1 MKKYSHLFLFVVLL
15 NATSNAQNIQSGN
28 QKATAPAITPK
39 GLSKTGAAA
48 LQSLGKAAAVLAPMT
63 AEIAVPANPLYSPVS
78 PATDKAPSAKERE
91 LEIASAGPTSIM
103 SIMTAPISGRGVR
116 NRVSNRLKGQTT
128 GSAKIDE
135 FIVAAATRYGIEP
148 LLLFSVMS
156 QESAFKSQAISPK
169 GARGLMQLMPA
180 TAARFG
186 VKDIFDPEQNIHAGA
201 RYLRFLLDLFDG
213 DISLALAGYNAGEGA
228 VEKSGNQVPD
238 YKETKNYVKKIT
250 VAYGKTHHPVLAPAE
265 AAERFGVAEVLA
277 E

>member
-15 NATSNAQNIQSGN
+15 NATSNAQNIQSGK

-63 AEIAVPANPLYSPVS
+63 AEIALPANPLYSPVS

-91 LEIASAGPTSIM
+91 LEIASAGPASIM
-103 SIMTAPISGRGVR
+103 SAMTAPISGRGVR

-135 FIVAAATRYGIEP
+135 IIVAAATRHGIEP

-156 QESAFKSQAISPK
+156 QESAFKSQAVSPK

-201 RYLRFLLDLFDG
+201 RYLRFLLDLFEG
-213 DISLALAGYNAGEGA
+213 DVSLALAGYNAGEGA
-228 VEKSGNQVPD
+228 VKKYGHAVPP
-238 YKETKNYVKKIT
+238 YPETINYVRKIKRRYT
-250 VAYGKTHHPVLAPAE
+250 NLSALSD
-265 AAERFGVAEVLA
+265 
-277 E
+277 